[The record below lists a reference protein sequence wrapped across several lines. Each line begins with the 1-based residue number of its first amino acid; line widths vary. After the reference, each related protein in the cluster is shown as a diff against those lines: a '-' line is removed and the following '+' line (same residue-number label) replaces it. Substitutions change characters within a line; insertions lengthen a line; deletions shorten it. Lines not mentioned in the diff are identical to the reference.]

1 MTKINDSYYK
11 VIIKNKEKVREYF
24 LNANTRVTCDLY
36 NALNRGKN
44 QNILSYSLYGND
56 SFYFKYLHNLT
67 YLVKKMYPKWSIRIY
82 HDSSR
87 ELETIK
93 CEIECKLNENSN
105 DLIDNIDFCDATQL
119 PVSLSNI
126 NLTWS
131 SSFIHKMMWRWL
143 PLGDDLVDIFSS
155 RDSDSYIF
163 EREQDSV
170 NAWLNNTT
178 KIAHIMRDN
187 PAHKF
192 FILGGLWG
200 FKNYLDRNLS
210 NIIFRKILNIID
222 APKYNYNSKNGY
234 DQNFLADYVYPLV
247 QNKSVIHDSYNC
259 KTFKDSEPY
268 PSKRYQNFY
277 LGSRDFSDRVS
288 QKCPIECRPLKHQ
301 DWEFC

>member
-1 MTKINDSYYK
+1 MNKFLKRYLIAILIIIIFYVIKNNKQKKVENVSFQLESKCKCKINNKINLTKINDSYYK

-126 NLTWS
+126 NL
-131 SSFIHKMMWRWL
+131 
-143 PLGDDLVDIFSS
+143 
-155 RDSDSYIF
+155 
-163 EREQDSV
+163 SV
-170 NAWLNNTT
+170 
-178 KIAHIMRDN
+178 
-187 PAHKF
+187 
-192 FILGGLWG
+192 
-200 FKNYLDRNLS
+200 
-210 NIIFRKILNIID
+210 
-222 APKYNYNSKNGY
+222 GY
-234 DQNFLADYVYPLV
+234 
-247 QNKSVIHDSYNC
+247 H
-259 KTFKDSEPY
+259 
-268 PSKRYQNFY
+268 
-277 LGSRDFSDRVS
+277 
-288 QKCPIECRPLKHQ
+288 
-301 DWEFC
+301 